1 MLKVSKHPTTED
13 EIKKKLNDKKSAIHV
28 YPGRI
33 YQESCWTYRTN
44 IFYTTLCFHFLT
56 LELNV

>member
-44 IFYTTLCFHFLT
+44 IFTQYCVFTSWH
-56 LELNV
+56 

>member
-13 EIKKKLNDKKSAIHV
+13 EIKKKLNNKKSDFDV

-33 YQESCWTYRTN
+33 YQESC
-44 IFYTTLCFHFLT
+44 
-56 LELNV
+56 